1 MPSNNISHA
10 AGLICEASSNNKI
23 MEDNDIKSLFAGFK
37 PDMGPDFD
45 FMARLEQRLDSV
57 EFVKQQT
64 AQVKARCRRAVVFAA
79 LAGFVAGF
87 LCSLLL
93 PYLQVAVA
101 NWQPTLP
108 DNAFVHTL
116 VGHFNVIAWLIIA
129 LTSIIAALNTYE
141 LSLALSSRR
150 RD

>member
-10 AGLICEASSNNKI
+10 AGLICAASSNNKV

-79 LAGFVAGF
+79 LVGFIAGF

-93 PYLQVAVA
+93 PYLQEAIA

-108 DNAFVHTL
+108 DNSFVNSL
-116 VGHFNVIAWLIIA
+116 AANFNVIAWIIIA
-129 LTSIIAALNTYE
+129 FTSVVAALNTYE
-141 LSLALSSRR
+141 FSLALSSGRR
-150 RD
+150 N

>member
-1 MPSNNISHA
+1 
-10 AGLICEASSNNKI
+10 
-23 MEDNDIKSLFAGFK
+23 MEDNDIKSLFAGYK
-37 PDMGPDFD
+37 PDMGSDFD
-45 FMARLEQRLDSV
+45 FMDRLEQRLDSV

-93 PYLQVAVA
+93 PYLQEAIA

-108 DNAFVHTL
+108 DNAFVSAFASN
-116 VGHFNVIAWLIIA
+116 FNVIAWLIIA